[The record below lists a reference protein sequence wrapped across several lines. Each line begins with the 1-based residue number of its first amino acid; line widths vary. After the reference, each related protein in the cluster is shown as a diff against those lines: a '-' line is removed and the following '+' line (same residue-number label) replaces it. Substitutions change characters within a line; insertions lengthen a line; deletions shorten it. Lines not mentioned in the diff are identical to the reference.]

1 MLWLHL
7 IKLEEKIK
15 KQMNRNKESLW
26 DLWDTIKWNNIHIMG
41 IPEGEEQKEKKESL
55 LKKLMNENFP
65 NLQREVAIQYMK
77 FKYPQT
83 RNRDFS
89 LIRHTQNLMCNKTKG
104 KSNNFMG
111 VWTRPTCLSL
121 EGFLGK
127 QQAAVSYSGDISK
140 VMDILGNINL
150 YEFSLEAD
158 IQHGSLMPSPSCT
171 K

>member
-1 MLWLHL
+1 
-7 IKLEEKIK
+7 
-15 KQMNRNKESLW
+15 
-26 DLWDTIKWNNIHIMG
+26 MG
-41 IPEGEEQKEKKESL
+41 IPEEEEQKEKKESL

-111 VWTRPTCLSL
+111 V
-121 EGFLGK
+121 
-127 QQAAVSYSGDISK
+127 
-140 VMDILGNINL
+140 
-150 YEFSLEAD
+150 
-158 IQHGSLMPSPSCT
+158 
-171 K
+171 